1 MRSNYQV
8 GQILYLFSDK
18 TMKVFPVQVVEE
30 VVRNSLK
37 GRHVTY
43 TVVMPDKKRTV
54 MELDKVNA
62 RIFDEIASLKLFMEN
77 NSRRSIKHILE
88 SAVSLSSVFEV
99 LDENIKSDHNQK
111 IKPQEPQVLEDIDLP
126 EDKLVVE
133 EANSN
138 VQTKGKPGTIKV
150 DIGNGIKANIKV
162 EDLTGLSILND

>member
-1 MRSNYQV
+1 VRSNYQV
-8 GQILYLFSDK
+8 GQIIYLFSDK

-37 GRHVTY
+37 GSRVTY

-54 MELDKVNA
+54 IGLDKVNA
-62 RIFDEIASLKLFMEN
+62 RIFDEIASLKLFMED
-77 NSRRSIKHILE
+77 NSRKSIKHILE
-88 SAVSLSSVFEV
+88 SAVSLSSVFEI
-99 LDENIKSDHNQK
+99 LGENIESDHDQK
-111 IKPQEPQVLEDIDLP
+111 IESHVPEITDLP
-126 EDKLVVE
+126 EDKLIVE
-133 EANSN
+133 EASSN